1 MSEPSERYVSY
12 VGHMEHGFPPIPLDI
27 IRGRT
32 VHCDRAKS
40 ISLTKEQITELGLA
54 EPHGIRQYGV
64 KHGLQIAGRARDD
77 LQHLRGCD
85 LLLQGLGQLPR
96 PRLHLL
102 EQPCVLDGDYGL
114 VSESSQQRDLLLIE
128 RSHDFAAEQEASDG

>member
-12 VGHMEHGFPPIPLDI
+12 VGLMEHGFPPIPLDI

-40 ISLTKEQITELGLA
+40 ISLTKEQVAELSLA
-54 EPHGIRQYGV
+54 EPHGICQNGV

-77 LQHLRGCD
+77 LQHLRSCD
-85 LLLQGLGQLPR
+85 LLLQRFLKLAFTRLLG
-96 PRLHLL
+96 L
-102 EQPCVLDGDYGL
+102 EQPSILDSDDGL
-114 VSESSQQRDLLLIE
+114 IGKGLNKSNLS
-128 RSHDFAAEQEASDG
+128 